1 MEYILFAFLALV
13 FSSGN
18 TIFNRLGSNHASAL
32 INATIKSFYIIF
44 ACFIMVV
51 TNGHLVNLYSLSPT
65 KWLWIILMGVLTS
78 IDWFFYFLAIKDAHL
93 EAFAPLT
100 TSSILFL
107 SNSLFLIFTF
117 NMVTNGG
124 KSLNII
130 FYIIGL
136 LALLGAML
144 FIVFNKK
151 INPKAKWKWVIYTF
165 VSVLAF
171 AFVLLIAKTKLS
183 DIDSSII
190 SFHQMS
196 IVFISMFI
204 TSLFTK
210 KIKEVVTIRKIDHL
224 YIFIGAVFNAFMI
237 MARYQAFSYENAV
250 PAIVNVIV
258 GLDFVIVSIATI
270 IFFKAKNKLPLT
282 IVIILVVAGMIFD
295 TLAGLI

>member
-18 TIFNRLGSNHASAL
+18 TIFNRLGSNRASAL
-32 INATIKSFYIIF
+32 INATIKSFYILF
-44 ACFIMVV
+44 ACFIIVIIF
-51 TNGHLVNLYSLSPT
+51 GHLPNLYNLAPI
-65 KWLWIILMGVLTS
+65 KWLWIALMGVLTA
-78 IDWFFYFLAIKDAHL
+78 IDWFFYFLAIKNAHL

-100 TSSILFL
+100 TSSLLFL

-124 KSLNII
+124 KPLNIS

-136 LALLGAML
+136 LALLGAMF

-151 INPKAKWKWVIYTF
+151 INPKAKSLWVLHTF
-165 VSVLAF
+165 ISVLAF
-171 AFVLLIAKTKLS
+171 AFVLLIMKTKLS
-183 DIDSSII
+183 DVSSDVI

-196 IVFISMFI
+196 IVFVMMLIAA
-204 TSLFTK
+204 LFSKT
-210 KIKEVVTIRKIDHL
+210 IKEVVTIRKIDHL
-224 YIFIGAVFNAFMI
+224 YIFIGAVFNALMI
-237 MARYQAFSYENAV
+237 ISRYRAFSYDNAV
-250 PAIVNVIV
+250 PAIINVIV